1 MGYPGQDRLATLG
14 ESICSVIFN
23 GDTHVLEN
31 QRGGL
36 SYVTL
41 LPTEAMWTDRE
52 QGDQSVLC
60 AVRKT
65 DRSQLS
71 KPVTPQE

>member
-1 MGYPGQDRLATLG
+1 
-14 ESICSVIFN
+14 
-23 GDTHVLEN
+23 
-31 QRGGL
+31 
-36 SYVTL
+36 VTL
-41 LPTEAMWTDRE
+41 LPTEAVWTDSE